1 VLLKKFIST
10 QPDYT
15 REPFMNL
22 LLHGIQLVQFQSIKK
37 KARIMVADSATL
49 IGVVDTDGV
58 LEEGEVFVQLRRDS
72 FKCK

>member
-1 VLLKKFIST
+1 
-10 QPDYT
+10 
-15 REPFMNL
+15 MNL